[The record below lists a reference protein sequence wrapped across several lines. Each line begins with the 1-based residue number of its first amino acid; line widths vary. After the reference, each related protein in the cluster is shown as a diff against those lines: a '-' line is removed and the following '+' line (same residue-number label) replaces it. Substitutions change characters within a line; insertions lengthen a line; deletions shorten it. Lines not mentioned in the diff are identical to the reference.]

1 MKIGITYDPPHES
14 LAFGSI
20 EEETT
25 ALLGKHS
32 ATNGI
37 EDMIKVAI
45 LHGYVPADASKDE
58 QDVLV
63 QVEVVAQALTALG
76 YLPVAVP
83 LTLDL
88 AATAAILRQLR
99 PSLVFNLVETVN
111 GEGQYIHLGPTLLDG
126 LRLPYTGAPT
136 TVMFATSNKLLAKT
150 ILAAAALPIPPW
162 FALQGGPWHTPP
174 FSGPYLVKSVWEH
187 GSIGLDDASV
197 VSDATLLPSLLARR
211 ANDQGAPW
219 FVERYIAGREFN
231 VSLLAG
237 ADGPEVLPLAEI
249 VFAEYPADKVRIV
262 GYPAKW
268 EEDSFEY
275 QHTYRRFD
283 FPPHDAPVLRR
294 MMELAKVCWHTFGLR
309 GYARV
314 DLRLDEAGQ
323 PWILEVNA
331 NPCLAAD
338 GGFVAAARQAGWS
351 LAELI
356 QCILADCPA
365 AALASFPR
373 RSA

>member
-1 MKIGITYDPPHES
+1 
-14 LAFGSI
+14 
-20 EEETT
+20 
-25 ALLGKHS
+25 
-32 ATNGI
+32 
-37 EDMIKVAI
+37 
-45 LHGYVPADASKDE
+45 
-58 QDVLV
+58 
-63 QVEVVAQALTALG
+63 
-76 YLPVAVP
+76 
-83 LTLDL
+83 
-88 AATAAILRQLR
+88 
-99 PSLVFNLVETVN
+99 
-111 GEGQYIHLGPTLLDG
+111 
-126 LRLPYTGAPT
+126 
-136 TVMFATSNKLLAKT
+136 
-150 ILAAAALPIPPW
+150 
-162 FALQGGPWHTPP
+162 
-174 FSGPYLVKSVWEH
+174 
-187 GSIGLDDASV
+187 
-197 VSDATLLPSLLARR
+197 
-211 ANDQGAPW
+211 
-219 FVERYIAGREFN
+219 
-231 VSLLAG
+231 
-237 ADGPEVLPLAEI
+237 VLPLAEI

>member
-1 MKIGITYDPPHES
+1 MEKKP
-14 LAFGSI
+14 
-20 EEETT
+20 T
-25 ALLGKHS
+25 ALLGKRSVTH
-32 ATNGI
+32 AV
-37 EDMIKVAI
+37 EEVIKVAI
-45 LHGYVPADASKDE
+45 LHGYVPPDASKDE

-63 QVEVVAQALTALG
+63 QVEAVAQTLTVLG
-76 YLPVAVP
+76 YEPIAVP

-88 AATAAILRQLR
+88 AATAAVLQQLR

-126 LRLPYTGAPT
+126 LHLPYTGAPT

-150 ILAAAALPIPPW
+150 ILAAAGLPTPPW
-162 FALQGGPWHTPP
+162 FALQGGPWHPP
-174 FSGPYLVKSVWEH
+174 SFSGPYLVKSVWEH

-197 VSDATLLPSLLARR
+197 VADATLLEPLLARR
-211 ANDQGAPW
+211 GPDRGAPW

-237 ADGPEVLPLAEI
+237 AEGPEVLPLAEI

-283 FPPHDAPVLRR
+283 FPPQDAPVLRR
-294 MMELAKVCWHTFGLR
+294 MAALAKTCWHTFGLR

-314 DLRLDEAGQ
+314 DLRLDETGQ

-331 NPCLAAD
+331 NPCLASD

-356 QCILADCPA
+356 QCIIADCPA
-365 AALASFPR
+365 AALASFPCR
-373 RSA
+373 CT